1 MESFNYEI
9 DLTTLEQFIKWKP
22 NLIYC
27 PTQMFDIILDENQL
41 EDACQHLY
49 DFLETYWR
57 ATHPSLRTTT
67 NQHHHSHHSHYSSH
81 HPPAISSPSLPQNI
95 RLHPAADQ
103 PSAQPMSPLASGA
116 PAGRGQQFAANSYRQ
131 QQPTNYSSVNNS
143 STNFNQED
151 DPNDLSK
158 YKRPIVS
165 DGFSPTLDQSPM
177 NQRKWSLLA
186 NHSYHKS

>member
-1 MESFNYEI
+1 
-9 DLTTLEQFIKWKP
+9 
-22 NLIYC
+22 
-27 PTQMFDIILDENQL
+27 MFDIILDENQL
-41 EDACQHLY
+41 EEACQHLY

-81 HPPAISSPSLPQNI
+81 HPPAINSPSLPQNI

-103 PSAQPMSPLASGA
+103 PSAQPMSPLAAGG
-116 PAGRGQQFAANSYRQ
+116 PARGQQFAAGGANSYRQ
-131 QQPTNYSSVNNS
+131 QQQTNYSSVNNS
-143 STNFNQED
+143 STNFNQEAD
-151 DPNDLSK
+151 DPKDLSK

-177 NQRKWSLLA
+177 NQRKFSLS
-186 NHSYHKS
+186 NHFIAINEMKLF